1 MLRLQARQLP
11 LALTRPGGAPSRGS
25 SHSRVPDSIQRGR
38 PFSMTIVTWPKPTL
52 RAIRSTSLT
61 TLVIISLSMTRL

>member
-1 MLRLQARQLP
+1 MWPETTFAAP
-11 LALTRPGGAPSRGS
+11 SRPGGAPARGS
-25 SHSRVPDSIQRGR
+25 NHSRVPASSQRGR

-61 TLVIISLSMTRL
+61 TLAIISLSMTRF